1 MAEAKRV
8 PEIGNMAPSQT
19 TESMSGGK
27 LKSASQYLRGVPE
40 TYRAKV
46 STLYRDHGGYEDGWF
61 NDEKRELLAESVF
74 EVVNDLEHR
83 HANKPESKKPKA
95 VGALFDAMN
104 RIYTDLGWNEV

>member
-46 STLYRDHGGYEDGWF
+46 SKLYRERGGYEDGRF
-61 NDEKRELLAESVF
+61 NDEKREMLAECVF
-74 EVVNDLEHR
+74 EIVNDLEHR
-83 HANKPESKKPKA
+83 HVDKPESKKPKA

-104 RIYTDLGWNEV
+104 LIYRDLGWDD